1 VTAIAEPTTSPL
13 HVNTEFAAPA
23 PRAALERAAAALTA
37 RGMEA
42 YVVNDRGAAL
52 ELLLSLV
59 PDGASVG
66 QGSSAT
72 LDQIGATEAIEN
84 GDRFDSVRARTRSM
98 DRATQGH
105 EIRRHVAAP
114 EIQLNSAQA
123 VTEDGRIVVV
133 GASGNHLAALSFG
146 AGKAVIV
153 VGAQKVVPDL
163 ATALRR
169 VEEYAYPLEDVRAR
183 KVYGAPS
190 SVNKILVLQG
200 ERPGRISVILVD
212 EVVGN

>member
-1 VTAIAEPTTSPL
+1 VTAIAEPITSPL
-13 HVNTEFAAPA
+13 PVNDEFAVPA

-42 YVVNDRGAAL
+42 HVVPDGRAAL

-59 PDGASVG
+59 PDGAVVG

-72 LDQIGATEAIEN
+72 LDQIGATEAIER
-84 GDRFDSVRARTRSM
+84 GGYDSVRARTRAM
-98 DRATQGH
+98 DRATQGQ
-105 EIRRHVAAP
+105 EIRRHVSAP

-200 ERPGRISVILVD
+200 ERPGRITVILVD